1 MKSEF
6 ETWYA
11 DQITKDLAENA
22 DIAHVKV
29 DLLLTVM
36 KPLGAKWITKMYD
49 NIRGKKEL
57 VFNGFKESGIA
68 DAVNYTFK

>member
-11 DQITKDLAENA
+11 DEITKELVENP
-22 DIAHVKV
+22 DNDYVKV
-29 DLLLTVM
+29 NLSLTVM
-36 KPLGAKWITKMYD
+36 KPLDDKWIKKMSD

-57 VFNGFKESGIA
+57 VFNDFKESGIA